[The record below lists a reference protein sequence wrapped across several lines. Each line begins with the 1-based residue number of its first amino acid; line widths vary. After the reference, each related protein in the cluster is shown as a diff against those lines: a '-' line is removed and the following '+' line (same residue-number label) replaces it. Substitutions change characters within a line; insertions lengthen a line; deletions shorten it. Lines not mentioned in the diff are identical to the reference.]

1 MSNITT
7 ALGVLVLTIGLLGI
21 FGWIYAYTQISSG
34 LSTLAQAEL
43 TARSASSIPFIG
55 VLVSSVTVPTAD
67 IISSIRTSITMFF
80 FYNILLNIALIF
92 SGIGL
97 ISVGRDTSYMTSRVR
112 KIRKYLLKKKEE
124 DKK

>member
-7 ALGVLVLTIGLLGI
+7 ALGVLVLMIGLLGI
-21 FGWIYAYTQISSG
+21 FGWIYAYTQISDG
-34 LSTLAQAEL
+34 LSTLAQAESA
-43 TARSASSIPFIG
+43 ARGVSSIPFIG
-55 VLVSSVTVPTAD
+55 GLVSSVTTPTAD

-80 FYNILLNIALIF
+80 FYNILLNVALIF

-97 ISVGRDTSYMTSRVR
+97 ISIGRDMSHMNSRVT

-124 DKK
+124 SKK